1 MSAFAKASARQPSLS
16 STTRAKTGG
25 KGITLP
31 LVHPIMFPFC
41 YTLPPRL
48 VGFGGKGIR
57 TPDFQLAKLA
67 LYQLSYAP
75 AFRIAECRLAI
86 ADFKRNSF
94 PGFLL
99 SLLDL
104 PPLPET
110 VFGFNH
116 NHIVF
121 LDHRHQF
128 LLEFFFP
135 KFAFVELGLERVAA
149 FEIGKSAHKEKGVC
163 IFHR

>member
-1 MSAFAKASARQPSLS
+1 M
-16 STTRAKTGG
+16 
-25 KGITLP
+25 
-31 LVHPIMFPFC
+31 
-41 YTLPPRL
+41 LPPRL
-48 VGFGGKGIR
+48 AGFGGKGIR

-75 AFRIAECRLAI
+75 ETI
-86 ADFKRNSF
+86 ADSKLQAADCKSPPTAEVFV
-94 PGFLL
+94 GF
-99 SLLDL
+99 DD
-104 PPLPET
+104 
-110 VFGFNH
+110 NH
-116 NHIVF
+116 VVF

-149 FEIGKSAHKEKGVC
+149 FEIGKSAHKEKGAC

>member
-1 MSAFAKASARQPSLS
+1 MWKVKSGPPPLEATARQSTL
-16 STTRAKTGG
+16 STTVRAKTG
-25 KGITLP
+25 
-31 LVHPIMFPFC
+31 C
-41 YTLPPRL
+41 
-48 VGFGGKGIR
+48 KGIR

-149 FEIGKSAHKEKGVC
+149 FEIGKSAHKEKAVC
-163 IFHR
+163 IFNR

>member
-1 MSAFAKASARQPSLS
+1 M
-16 STTRAKTGG
+16 
-25 KGITLP
+25 
-31 LVHPIMFPFC
+31 
-41 YTLPPRL
+41 LPPRL
-48 VGFGGKGIR
+48 AGFGGKGIR

-149 FEIGKSAHKEKGVC
+149 FEIGKSAHKEKVPASATDKHGPRLFLP
-163 IFHR
+163 IFGCSGTLLDSNISRNSARRPGF

>member
-1 MSAFAKASARQPSLS
+1 MIRRSSDSRQLI
-16 STTRAKTGG
+16 GG
-25 KGITLP
+25 KGNYAPASASDNLP
-31 LVHPIMFPFC
+31 FLLKIASTPE
-41 YTLPPRL
+41 
-48 VGFGGKGIR
+48 GFGGKGIR

-110 VFGFNH
+110 LFGFNH
-116 NHIVF
+116 DHVVF

-149 FEIGKSAHKEKGVC
+149 FEIGKSAHKEKGLGV
-163 IFHR
+163 FH